1 MNTDS
6 FHEKIADILCQ
17 LDGTSIDFED
27 FADAAGRGI
36 GWDLALLATTA
47 KADDL
52 DLADDIVEMLT
63 QLILDA
69 ESTSDE
75 KLVSEAFRALF
86 FIGPLA
92 THSVMPVLRHCLLH
106 GNGHLRYWAAE
117 ILWRI
122 TRNAEI
128 LLPVVEELLG
138 DKDWRVRTGA
148 AELLKKVDD

>member
-6 FHEKIADILCQ
+6 FHEKIADILCK

-52 DLADDIVEMLT
+52 DLADDIVSTLSEF
-63 QLILDA
+63 ILETDA
-69 ESTSDE
+69 ESDAE
-75 KLVSEAFRALF
+75 IVSKAVWALF
-86 FIGPLA
+86 FIGPPVIHTAL
-92 THSVMPVLRHCLLH
+92 PVLHHCLLK
-106 GNGHLRYWAAE
+106 GNSRLKCWAAE

-122 TRNAEI
+122 TRNAEL
-128 LLPVVEELLG
+128 LLPIVEELLG
-138 DKDWRVRTGA
+138 DQDWHGRTEA
-148 AELLKKVDD
+148 AELLDRMC